1 MDTNSENTDS
11 KDRQPVSVVTGGAG
25 FLGSH
30 LVDYLLAKGHKV
42 IAIDNLV
49 TGRVENISHL
59 SGNENFK
66 FIKQDV
72 TQYLFLSEKIDYVW
86 HFASP
91 ASPIDYA
98 ELPIQ
103 TLKVGSLGTHKALGL
118 AMRNKARFLLTSTSE
133 IYGDPLQHPQTGDY
147 WGNVNTVGPR
157 GCYDEAKRFAEAMTL
172 AYHREHQVETR
183 IVRIFNTYGPRMR
196 LRDGRVVPAFVGQA
210 LRGEPITIYGTGSQT
225 RSFCYCSDLIEGIY
239 RLMMSDYCYPVNIGN
254 PAEMTILDFA
264 KEIVS
269 LTGGRS
275 QLIYKDLPVDDPK
288 RRKPDI
294 TKARTLL
301 NWEPKVDLKEGLK
314 RTIEWFSKQ
323 PI

>member
-133 IYGDPLQHPQTGDY
+133 IYGDPLQHPQTEDY

-157 GCYDEAKRFAEAMTL
+157 GCYDAQTL
-172 AYHREHQVETR
+172 C
-183 IVRIFNTYGPRMR
+183 
-196 LRDGRVVPAFVGQA
+196 
-210 LRGEPITIYGTGSQT
+210 RGDDHGLPPGTSGG
-225 RSFCYCSDLIEGIY
+225 DPY
-239 RLMMSDYCYPVNIGN
+239 RPHL
-254 PAEMTILDFA
+254 
-264 KEIVS
+264 
-269 LTGGRS
+269 
-275 QLIYKDLPVDDPK
+275 
-288 RRKPDI
+288 
-294 TKARTLL
+294 
-301 NWEPKVDLKEGLK
+301 
-314 RTIEWFSKQ
+314 
-323 PI
+323 